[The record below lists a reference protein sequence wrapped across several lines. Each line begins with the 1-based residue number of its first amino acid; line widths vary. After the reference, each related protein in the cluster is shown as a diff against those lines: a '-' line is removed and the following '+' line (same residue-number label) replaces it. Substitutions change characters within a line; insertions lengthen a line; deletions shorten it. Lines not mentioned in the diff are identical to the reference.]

1 MSQEIGNEVC
11 FKVLSRKQIKEIH
24 SASLKILEKTG
35 VKVFDQEAIAL
46 LKKAGLNITEG
57 NLVRIPPLLVEEAL
71 SGVPSKITIYNQDKK
86 PSLFLEEGKVYFGTG
101 SDCPNII
108 DLFTGKRRPA
118 VKEDIAKLS
127 LFCDYLP
134 NIDFVMSMCSAS
146 DVPPTVSDRHHFE
159 AMVLNTKKPI
169 IFTANDKCGFEDIL
183 DITAVIAGSPEELQK
198 HPFLILYEEPTS
210 PLQHSKP
217 SLQKLLLA
225 AEKNIPVIYNPAI
238 MAGATGPVT
247 LAGLLATGNA
257 EILSGLVMHQ
267 LKQKGA
273 PFIYGVGFDVMDMS
287 TTIDAYAA
295 PESLLTDAA
304 ACDLARYYNLPIF
317 SLGGVSDAKVL
328 DQQAGAEIA
337 LSCLMGGLSGANLIH
352 DAGYLESGMTSSYE
366 SILLNDEI
374 IGEVKQILKG
384 IEVNTETLA
393 VDVIDKV
400 GPGGNFLVEEATLKN
415 FKKIWYPKYL
425 DRQRYHAW
433 VDSGKKTL
441 FDKLNIGAKKILKEY
456 TPEPVS
462 SKIKERIEEI
472 IRKRENDF

>member
-1 MSQEIGNEVC
+1 MSKEIRNKIS
-11 FKVLSRKQIKEIH
+11 FKVLSLNQIKEIH

-35 VKVFDQEAIAL
+35 VKVFDKEAIAL
-46 LKKAGLNITEG
+46 LRKAGSNIAED
-57 NLVRIPPLLVEEAL
+57 NIVRIPPRLVEEAL
-71 SGVPSKITIYNQDKK
+71 SGAPSKITIYNQDKK

-108 DLFTGKRRPA
+108 DLFTGKRRQA
-118 VKEDIAKLS
+118 VKEDIAKLT

-134 NIDFVMSMCSAS
+134 NIDFVMSMCFAS
-146 DVPPTVSDRHHFE
+146 DVPPAVSDRHHFE

-169 IFTANDKCGFEDIL
+169 IFTAFDKCGFEDIL
-183 DITAVIAGSPEELQK
+183 EIATAIAGNPEKLQK
-198 HPFLILYEEPTS
+198 YPFLILYDEPSS
-210 PLQHSKP
+210 PLRHSDTA
-217 SLQKLLLA
+217 LQKLLLA
-225 AEKNIPVIYNPAI
+225 AEKNIPVTYCPAVL
-238 MAGATGPVT
+238 AGATGPVT
-247 LAGLLATGNA
+247 LAGMLAMGNA
-257 EILSGLVMHQ
+257 EILSGLVVHQ

-295 PESLLTDAA
+295 PETLLTDAA

-317 SLGGVSDAKVL
+317 SIGGVSDGKVL
-328 DQQAGAEIA
+328 DQQAGVEIA
-337 LSCLMGGLSGANLIH
+337 LSCLMGGLSGANLLH
-352 DAGYLESGMTSSYE
+352 DVGYLESGMTSSYE

-400 GPGGNFLVEEATLKN
+400 GPGGNFLIEESTLKN

-441 FDKLNIGAKKILKEY
+441 FDKLNIEAKKILKEY

-462 SKIKERIEEI
+462 SEIKERIKEI
-472 IRKRENDF
+472 IRKREKDF

>member
-1 MSQEIGNEVC
+1 MPQEIKNEVR
-11 FKVLSRKQIKEIH
+11 FKVLSRNQIKEIH

-46 LKKAGLNITEG
+46 LKKAGSNITEG
-57 NLVRIPPLLVEEAL
+57 NIVRIPPRLVEEAL

-134 NIDFVMSMCSAS
+134 NIDFAMSMCSAS
-146 DVPPTVSDRHHFE
+146 DVPPAVSDRHHFE

-183 DITAVIAGSPEELQK
+183 DIAAVITGSPEELQK
-198 HPFLILYEEPTS
+198 HPFLILYEEPIS

-225 AEKNIPVIYNPAI
+225 AERNIPVTYCPAVL
-238 MAGATGPVT
+238 AGATGPVT
-247 LAGLLATGNA
+247 LAGMLATGNA
-257 EILSGLVMHQ
+257 EVLSGLVIHQ

-295 PESLLTDAA
+295 PETVLMDAA
-304 ACDLARYYNLPIF
+304 GCDLARYYNLPIF
-317 SLGGVSDAKVL
+317 SIGGISDAKVL

-337 LSCLMGGLSGANLIH
+337 LSCLMGGLSGGNLLH

-366 SILLNDEI
+366 SILLNNEI

-384 IEVNTETLA
+384 IEVNRETLA

-400 GPGGNFLVEEATLKN
+400 GPGGNFLIEEATLKN

-462 SKIKERIEEI
+462 SKIKEKIEEI
-472 IRKRENDF
+472 IRKREKDF

>member
-1 MSQEIGNEVC
+1 MSQEIRNEIS
-11 FKVLSRKQIKEIH
+11 FKVLTRNQIKEIH

-35 VKVFDQEAIAL
+35 VKVFDEEAIAL
-46 LKKAGLNITEG
+46 LRKAGSNVVEG
-57 NLVRIPPLLVEEAL
+57 NIVRIPPRLVEEAL
-71 SGVPSKITIYNQDKK
+71 SGAPSKITIYNRDKK

-108 DLFTGKRRPA
+108 DLFTGKRRSS
-118 VKEDIAKLS
+118 VKEDVAKLS

-146 DVPPTVSDRHHFE
+146 DVSPAVLDRHNFE

-169 IFTANDKCGFEDIL
+169 IFTAFDKCGFEDIL
-183 DITAVIAGSPEELQK
+183 EIATVIVGSPEELQK

-210 PLQHSKP
+210 PLEHSEP

-225 AEKNIPVIYNPAI
+225 AEKNIPVTYTPALL
-238 MAGATGPVT
+238 AGATGPVT
-247 LAGLLATGNA
+247 LAGMLATGNA

-267 LKQKGA
+267 LKRKGA
-273 PFIYGVGFDVMDMS
+273 PFIYGGGFDVMDMS

-295 PESLLTDAA
+295 PETLLTDAA
-304 ACDLARYYNLPIF
+304 GCDLARYYNLPIF
-317 SLGGVSDAKVL
+317 SIGGISDAKIL

-337 LSCLMGGLSGANLIH
+337 LSCLMGGLSGANLLH

-366 SILLNDEI
+366 SILLNNEI

-462 SKIKERIEEI
+462 SKIKEKIEEI
-472 IRKRENDF
+472 IRKREKDL

>member
-1 MSQEIGNEVC
+1 MPQEIGSEIC

-24 SASLKILEKTG
+24 LASLKILEKTG

-46 LKKAGLNITEG
+46 LKKAGSNVVEG
-57 NLVRIPPLLVEEAL
+57 NIVRIPPRLVEEAL

-86 PSLFLEEGKVYFGTG
+86 PSLFLEEGKIYFGTG
-101 SDCPNII
+101 GNCPNII

-146 DVPPTVSDRHHFE
+146 DVPPVVSDRHHFE

-169 IFTANDKCGFEDIL
+169 IFTAYDKCGVEDIL
-183 DITAVIAGSPEELQK
+183 EIAAVVAGNSEEVQK
-198 HPFLILYEEPTS
+198 YPFLILYTEPSS
-210 PLQHSKP
+210 PLRHSE
-217 SLQKLLLA
+217 SALQKLLLA
-225 AEKNIPVIYNPAI
+225 AEKNIPVTYTPAVL
-238 MAGATGPVT
+238 AGATGPVT
-247 LAGLLATGNA
+247 LAGMLAMGNA
-257 EILSGLVMHQ
+257 EVLSGLVMHQ

-295 PESLLTDAA
+295 PETLLTDAA
-304 ACDLARYYNLPIF
+304 GCDLARYYNLPIF
-317 SLGGVSDAKVL
+317 SIGGISDAKIL

-337 LSCLMGGLSGANLIH
+337 LSCLMGGLSGANLLH

-366 SILLNDEI
+366 SILLNNEI

-425 DRQRYHAW
+425 DRQRYHDW
-433 VDSGKKTL
+433 VNNGKKTL

-472 IRKRENDF
+472 IRKREKDL

>member
-1 MSQEIGNEVC
+1 MPQEIGSEIC
-11 FKVLSRKQIKEIH
+11 FKVLSSKQIKEIH
-24 SASLKILEKTG
+24 LASLKILEKTG

-46 LKKAGLNITEG
+46 LKKAGSNVVEG
-57 NLVRIPPLLVEEAL
+57 NIVRILPRLVEEAL
-71 SGVPSKITIYNQDKK
+71 SGATSKITIYNREGK
-86 PSLFLEEGKVYFGTG
+86 PSLFLEEGRVYFGTG

-108 DLFTGKRRPA
+108 DLFTGKRRSA

-134 NIDFVMSMCSAS
+134 NIDFIMSVCCAS
-146 DVPPTVSDRHHFE
+146 DIPPAVSDRHHFE
-159 AMVLNTKKPI
+159 AMVLNSKKPI
-169 IFTANDKCGFEDIL
+169 IFTAYDKCGFEDIL
-183 DITAVIAGSPEELQK
+183 EMATAVTGNPEELQE
-198 HPFLILYEEPTS
+198 HPFLILYDEPTS

-217 SLQKLLLA
+217 ALQKLLLA

-295 PESLLTDAA
+295 PETLLMDAA

-317 SLGGVSDAKVL
+317 SLGGVSDSKIL
-328 DQQAGAEIA
+328 DQQAGVEIA
-337 LSCLMGGLSGANLIH
+337 LSCLMGGLSGANLVH
-352 DAGYLESGMTSSYE
+352 DVGYLESGMTSSYE

-374 IGEVKQILKG
+374 IGLIAVADILK
-384 IEVNTETLA
+384 
-393 VDVIDKV
+393 DHS
-400 GPGGNFLVEEATLKN
+400 EEAVRKLHEMGKEVIMITGDNRRTANGIAKQLGIDYVLAEVLPEDKEKEIEKIQRKIISLRS
-415 FKKIWYPKYL
+415 KKE
-425 DRQRYHAW
+425 H
-433 VDSGKKTL
+433 S
-441 FDKLNIGAKKILKEY
+441 LKENKKMFEEFVVY
-456 TPEPVS
+456 YDE
-462 SKIKERIEEI
+462 IAKEI
-472 IRKRENDF
+472 